1 MDVSVYLL
9 HYRKHFAFCQRKEL
23 VNETM
28 QPPAVSY
35 AFRQSALGLL
45 TGCGKKN
52 ADDNGTPAT
61 TQALTAQDTDTMHLN
76 MLFSLISTPD
86 SGVTEL
92 LGDGSSQKYN
102 ADGEL
107 TAREF
112 DDGIVYGCKVT
123 FTVYYNTYG
132 DVTSICILFPKSD
145 DMTEDQLRDTVT
157 ELVGRNPDGDEWKAD
172 TATVTLSDT
181 EDGLTLQLEQFEA
194 DTADSGTQH

>member
-1 MDVSVYLL
+1 M
-9 HYRKHFAFCQRKEL
+9 
-23 VNETM
+23 
-28 QPPAVSY
+28 
-35 AFRQSALGLL
+35 
-45 TGCGKKN
+45 
-52 ADDNGTPAT
+52 
-61 TQALTAQDTDTMHLN
+61 
-76 MLFSLISTPD
+76 
-86 SGVTEL
+86 
-92 LGDGSSQKYN
+92 
-102 ADGEL
+102 
-107 TAREF
+107 
-112 DDGIVYGCKVT
+112 T

>member
-1 MDVSVYLL
+1 MKRCNRLLCLTLSVSLL
-9 HYRKHFAFCQRKEL
+9 
-23 VNETM
+23 
-28 QPPAVSY
+28 
-35 AFRQSALGLL
+35 LGLL

-52 ADDNGTPAT
+52 ADSNGTPAT

-145 DMTEDQLRDTVT
+145 HITEKQLRDTVT
-157 ELVGRNPDGDEWKAD
+157 ELVGRNPDGNEWKAD

>member
-1 MDVSVYLL
+1 MKRCNRLL
-9 HYRKHFAFCQRKEL
+9 CL
-23 VNETM
+23 TL
-28 QPPAVSY
+28 SGILL
-35 AFRQSALGLL
+35 LGLFS
-45 TGCGKKN
+45 GCGKKD
-52 ADDNGTPAT
+52 ADSNGTPAT
-61 TQALTAQDTDTMHLN
+61 TQALTTQDTDTMHLN

-107 TAREF
+107 TSREF

-132 DVTSICILFPKSD
+132 DVTSICVLFPKSD
-145 DMTEDQLRDTVT
+145 HITEKQLRDTVT
-157 ELVGRNPDGDEWKAD
+157 ELVGRNPDGNEWKAD

>member
-1 MDVSVYLL
+1 MKRCNRLLCLTLSVILL
-9 HYRKHFAFCQRKEL
+9 
-23 VNETM
+23 
-28 QPPAVSY
+28 
-35 AFRQSALGLL
+35 LGLL

-61 TQALTAQDTDTMHLN
+61 TQAL
-76 MLFSLISTPD
+76 TPD

-172 TATVTLSDT
+172 TATVTLSNT